1 MTQNISTNPTT
12 PSSPEEE
19 SVTDYLIRKVSGKK
33 NKATTQTDGSTPVNL
48 AKTETTAA
56 AVPAP
61 VEAESSGITL
71 ADLMVG
77 ICVIGLIGGVAAAIF
92 GVVSGS

>member
-33 NKATTQTDGSTPVNL
+33 NKTATQTDGSAPVSL
-48 AKTETTAA
+48 AKTENPAA
-56 AVPAP
+56 IPAP
-61 VEAESSGITL
+61 VAAESSGITL
-71 ADLMVG
+71 IDLMVG
-77 ICVIGLIGGVAAAIF
+77 ITVIGLIGGVAAAIF
-92 GVVSGS
+92 GAVAGS